1 MTVVISL
8 RALAAGKA
16 MKLRPSDQLAMGVP
30 GLASYGVPGISA
42 FRVHGNSQGLANRL
56 GWWLTATAIAWS
68 INSSAEIYS
77 FWPGQWPS
85 KCCNYDAYEIAS
97 LMHLP
102 LTIVSRQVFNQL
114 NATAVTI
121 PFHPPPYV
129 NDYTMEPAWQMW
141 GTWDALPGFF
151 LQRCLTTKLRYEEAY
166 RRAQALVQ
174 PSIELCNPP
183 RRSYVAVHIRRGDKG
198 RTASLYFARKNAT
211 NDPRN
216 SPTGTPQM
224 WKLLSIIAAA
234 RPDLSWLF
242 LSDSRTARREAEARA
257 QANGWHV
264 ANQSCDTSGVKTSSR
279 NSPGKRVS
287 HVQLGGGGG
296 RQHLDGPLVQPAANK
311 VSIEAPR
318 EFVSHMQSKQNSKAV
333 VQDLFALAGAA
344 GAVTSTPRGDK
355 EESSFATVSALMG
368 DVPLLHPYPFK
379 KDGALSKVGRYE
391 VHGNSGAALRNI
403 FFADD
408 VVRFIE
414 ALSDRTTVHSRHS
427 HHMQEYPGDTSSMR
441 ARPCT
446 SLSSQLAGVHGSPKC
461 RPPRVWSSYHKGLAQ
476 LTR

>member
-1 MTVVISL
+1 MTVVLSL

-16 MKLRPSDQLAMGVP
+16 IKLRPSDQLAMGVP
-30 GLASYGVPGISA
+30 GLASYGVPDISA
-42 FRVHGNSQGLANRL
+42 FRVHGNYQGLANRL

-129 NDYTMEPAWQMW
+129 NDYTMEPAWHMW
-141 GTWDALPGFF
+141 GAWDALPGFF
-151 LQRCLTTKLRYEEAY
+151 LQRCLTTRLRYEEAY

-174 PSIELCNPP
+174 PNIELCNPP
-183 RRSYVAVHIRRGDKG
+183 RRSYVAVHIRRGDKA
-198 RTASLYFARKNAT
+198 RTASIYLSRKNAT
-211 NDPRN
+211 HDPRN
-216 SPTGTPQM
+216 NLTGTPQM
-224 WKLLSIIAAA
+224 WKLLSSIAAA
-234 RPDLSWLF
+234 RPDMSWLF
-242 LSDSRTARREAEARA
+242 LSDSRAARREAEARA

-264 ANQSCDTSGVKTSSR
+264 ANQSCDMKATSGVRRSSR
-279 NSPGKRVS
+279 NLPGKLVS
-287 HVQLGGGGG
+287 HVQSRGVGGVAQLG
-296 RQHLDGPLVQPAANK
+296 REHLDGPQPAANK
-311 VSIEAPR
+311 ASSEAPR

-344 GAVTSTPRGDK
+344 GAVTSTPRGDR

-368 DVPLLHPYPFK
+368 DVPLLHPFPFK
-379 KDGALSKVGRYE
+379 KYGALSKVGRYE

-403 FFADD
+403 FFEDD
-408 VVRFIE
+408 ILRFVE
-414 ALSDRTTVHSRHS
+414 ALSDRTVHSRHP
-427 HHMQEYPGDTSSMR
+427 HNMQEYTGDTSRMR
-441 ARPCT
+441 ATRPCA
-446 SLSSQLAGVHGSPKC
+446 SLSSQLAGVHSSSKC
-461 RPPRVWSSYHKGLAQ
+461 RPPRVWSSYHSS
-476 LTR
+476 

>member
-1 MTVVISL
+1 MTVVLSL

-16 MKLRPSDQLAMGVP
+16 IKLRPSDQLAMGVP
-30 GLASYGVPGISA
+30 GLASYGVPDISA

-174 PSIELCNPP
+174 PNIELCNPP
-183 RRSYVAVHIRRGDKG
+183 LRSYVAVHIRRGDKG

-216 SPTGTPQM
+216 SPTGTPKM

-242 LSDSRTARREAEARA
+242 LSDSRTARREAEVRA
-257 QANGWHV
+257 QANGWRV

-287 HVQLGGGGG
+287 HVQLGGG
-296 RQHLDGPLVQPAANK
+296 VAANTSMVLLYSQSRIK
-311 VSIEAPR
+311 RPSRRLGSSSRTCNRNRTQKLSCRIYLRWLAPP
-318 EFVSHMQSKQNSKAV
+318 A
-333 VQDLFALAGAA
+333 
-344 GAVTSTPRGDK
+344 P
-355 EESSFATVSALMG
+355 
-368 DVPLLHPYPFK
+368 
-379 KDGALSKVGRYE
+379 
-391 VHGNSGAALRNI
+391 
-403 FFADD
+403 
-408 VVRFIE
+408 
-414 ALSDRTTVHSRHS
+414 
-427 HHMQEYPGDTSSMR
+427 
-441 ARPCT
+441 
-446 SLSSQLAGVHGSPKC
+446 
-461 RPPRVWSSYHKGLAQ
+461 
-476 LTR
+476 